1 MQKNINQII
10 TLSSELDLLE
20 LFICFLLYSS
30 LFDIPLMIKG
40 NFSSDRPKSRKKE
53 TYSKSNIP
61 VNQNST

>member
-20 LFICFLLYSS
+20 LFICFLLYFS

-40 NFSSDRPKSRKKE
+40 NFSSDGRKS
-53 TYSKSNIP
+53 
-61 VNQNST
+61 